1 MSRVAYAA
9 LGKRGSFSRDN
20 RYTKIQEDAPPP
32 VAEDAGEKA
41 YRAGYE
47 DGQISAHA
55 DFEARLKA
63 ERAARTAIELAFAR
77 FDAASERQ
85 LRERMLAVAAGL
97 DAAAANEPVP
107 AYLPREREVRMD
119 LARKDEGA

>member
-47 DGQISAHA
+47 LSLIH
-55 DFEARLKA
+55 
-63 ERAARTAIELAFAR
+63 I
-77 FDAASERQ
+77 
-85 LRERMLAVAAGL
+85 
-97 DAAAANEPVP
+97 
-107 AYLPREREVRMD
+107 
-119 LARKDEGA
+119 